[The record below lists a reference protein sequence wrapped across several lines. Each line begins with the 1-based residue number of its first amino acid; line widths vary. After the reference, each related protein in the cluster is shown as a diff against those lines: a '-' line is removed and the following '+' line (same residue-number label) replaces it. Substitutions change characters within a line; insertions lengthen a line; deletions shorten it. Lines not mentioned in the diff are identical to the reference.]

1 MPFRMLSRSTLGM
14 LVCGGLL
21 GGLVGC
27 AAPVPKVATP
37 LPAQWQQAIA
47 ADPAKPSDLQ
57 GWWHAFND
65 PQLDALVDR
74 ALANN
79 LDVAQAV
86 ERMLAARAINGR
98 AGTKYLPSLVG
109 RTDDAID
116 PDAHASYFVAGFDA
130 TWEFGLFGRREG
142 TRREAQGELDAS
154 VADLRTAQVSLV
166 AEVVRDWIE
175 LRTAQQ
181 QERLLLQ
188 ISQAHLHNWQLLK
201 VRQQL
206 QLVAPVEVDQAQALS
221 AQAEAALAAPRQAIN
236 ASARQLA
243 MLVGQDHPDAAWLT
257 PGAQPDLGPFQLNA
271 APVDLLRTRPEIA
284 RAQADVLR
292 TAGELALTHADMYPS
307 VGLGTSLVWAATI
320 NDTSPRSKTPG
331 GIFSVGPLLNIPLFD
346 WGIRIAATHAKRHE
360 LQASVLAYRQAVL
373 QGVAEVQT
381 ALGALQQQQQRET
394 QNAIAWQALQRADQA
409 VQSRVRLHLNSPL
422 DRVESQIAVDQADAE
437 LVDARAQHSLA
448 YVALFK
454 ALGGAPLPT
463 AAQLGSAAP
472 KALSS
477 ADAATTPEETPR

>member
-1 MPFRMLSRSTLGM
+1 MVSRAALGRFF
-14 LVCGGLL
+14 CGCLL
-21 GGLVGC
+21 GALAGC

-37 LPAQWQQAIA
+37 LPAQWQHVIN
-47 ADPAKPSDLQ
+47 ADPAKPSDLT

-86 ERMLAARAINGR
+86 ERMLATRAIRSR
-98 AGTKYLPSLVG
+98 AGARYLPSLIA

-130 TWEFGLFGRREG
+130 NWEFGLFGRREG
-142 TRREAQGELDAS
+142 TRREAQGALDAS
-154 VADLRTAQVSLV
+154 VADLQVARVSLV

-181 QERLLLQ
+181 QE
-188 ISQAHLHNWQLLK
+188 QLLRHISDARQRNLQLLE
-201 VRQQL
+201 VRARL
-206 QLVAPVEVDQAQALS
+206 QLVAPTEVDQAQAS
-221 AQAEAALAAPRQAIN
+221 YAQAQAALAEPREAIN
-236 ASARQLA
+236 ASAQKLA
-243 MLVGQDHPDAAWLT
+243 VLVGQNHPDPSWLEAG
-257 PGAQPDLGPFQLNA
+257 PQPDLGAFQLSA

-284 RAQADVLR
+284 RAQADVLSN
-292 TAGELALTHADMYPS
+292 AGDLALTHADMYPS

-320 NDTSPRSKTPG
+320 NDTSAHSKTPG
-331 GIFSVGPLLNIPLFD
+331 GIFSLGPLLNIPLFD
-346 WGIRIAATHAKRHE
+346 WGIRIAATHAKSHQ
-360 LQASVLAYRQAVL
+360 LQASVQAYRQSVL
-373 QGVAEVQT
+373 QGIAEVET
-381 ALGALQQQQQRET
+381 ALGSLQEQQQREAQST
-394 QNAIAWQALQRADQA
+394 NAWQSLQRVDRA
-409 VQSRVRLHLNSPL
+409 VQSRVQLKLSSPL
-422 DRVESQIAVDQADAE
+422 DRIESQIAVDQANAE
-437 LVDARAQHSLA
+437 LIDARAQHSLA

-472 KALSS
+472 KTAS
-477 ADAATTPEETPR
+477 ASDATTSSTSETPR

>member
-1 MPFRMLSRSTLGM
+1 MLSRATLGRFF
-14 LVCGGLL
+14 CGGLL
-21 GGLVGC
+21 GALVGC

-37 LPAQWQQAIA
+37 MPAQWQHAID

-86 ERMLAARAINGR
+86 ERMLATRAIHGR
-98 AGTKYLPSLVG
+98 ANYKYLPTLTA

-130 TWEFGLFGRREG
+130 NWEFGLFGRREG
-142 TRREAQGELDAS
+142 TRREAQGALDAS
-154 VADLRTAQVSLV
+154 MADLRIARVSLV

-181 QERLLLQ
+181 QERLLTQ
-188 ISQAHLHNWQLLK
+188 ISQARQHNVQLLR
-201 VRQQL
+201 VRARL
-206 QLVAPVEVDQAQALS
+206 QLVAPAEVDQAQAAY
-221 AQAEAALAAPRQAIN
+221 AQAEAALAEPRDEIT
-236 ASARQLA
+236 ASSQKLA
-243 MLVGQDHPDAAWLT
+243 VLIGQNQPDPSWLQSG
-257 PGAQPDLGPFQLNA
+257 PQPDLGTFQLVA

-284 RAQADVLR
+284 RAQADVLSN
-292 TAGELALTHADMYPS
+292 AGELALTHADMFPS
-307 VGLGTSLVWAATI
+307 IGLGTSLVWAATI

-331 GIFSVGPLLNIPLFD
+331 GIFSLGPLLNIPLFD
-346 WGIRIAATHAKRHE
+346 WGIRIAATHARSHQ
-360 LQASVLAYRQAVL
+360 LQASVQAYQQSVL
-373 QGVAEVQT
+373 QGIAEVQT
-381 ALGALQQQQQRET
+381 ALGSLQQQQQREA
-394 QNAIAWQALQRADQA
+394 QNTIAWQALQRADQA
-409 VQSRVRLHLNSPL
+409 VQSRVQLKLSSPL
-422 DRVESQIAVDQADAE
+422 DRIESQIAVDHANAE

-463 AAQLGSAAP
+463 AAELGSAATKDP
-472 KALSS
+472 TAS
-477 ADAATTPEETPR
+477 DETPR